1 MVGTVDFLSTGSLIR
16 QTGIL
21 HARQLFECA
30 PRRLVTLRLRSG
42 LRLTG
47 SVALR
52 LVGARMTNREY
63 GCIFCHS
70 RAWLPRAESRFHSPS
85 SKIDSCRAVL
95 EPPLHRL
102 EACAAENTPA
112 GLQRHSL
119 KIGGDCNRIKQVTL
133 SPVPGAQGAEHAQ
146 PCTSSEVIRRAQ
158 ILPWRLSSR
167 AYHGPQ
173 L

>member
-1 MVGTVDFLSTGSLIR
+1 MHLLSFPRVAAARGIPIPLPPVQKSTV
-16 QTGIL
+16 
-21 HARQLFECA
+21 A
-30 PRRLVTLRLRSG
+30 
-42 LRLTG
+42 
-47 SVALR
+47 
-52 LVGARMTNREY
+52 GA
-63 GCIFCHS
+63 
-70 RAWLPRAESRFHSPS
+70 A
-85 SKIDSCRAVL
+85 L

-119 KIGGDCNRIKQVTL
+119 KIGGDCNRIKQVTM